1 MPSSPLFA
9 SLVGHPSGLNPPG
22 LNPPGLSPTG
32 EPAPPPSPL
41 TMTYFPLV
49 GAAIGGLVGLTWR
62 RARRSFSPVLSATL
76 AVVADCAFTGALHLD
91 GLADTADGL
100 FAHVPAKNRLAIMSE
115 PGVGSFAVVA
125 LGLAIVSR
133 VAALAAL
140 EPSPVLLGALYCSS
154 RSVMVI
160 GSRVLPYARQD
171 GLASAFLPLTGGP
184 GHPDPA
190 LLAAVAGAGAALGVA
205 SAVAGRRG
213 AAAVVV
219 GWATSALVLESA
231 RRRLG
236 GFTGDVLGAA
246 GVVCE
251 TSGLVVAASGNGA

>member
-1 MPSSPLFA
+1 VTALSDLRAAVAFLTPFGHASPA
-9 SLVGHPSGLNPPG
+9 
-22 LNPPGLSPTG
+22 

-41 TMTYFPLV
+41 SMTYFPLV

-62 RARRSFSPVLSATL
+62 RARRSFSPTLSATL

-100 FAHVPAKNRLAIMSE
+100 FAHVPAKNRLDIMSE
-115 PGVGSFAVVA
+115 PRVGSFAVVA
-125 LGLAIVSR
+125 LGLALLSR
-133 VAALAAL
+133 AAALAAL

-160 GSRVLPYARQD
+160 GSRVLPYARQE
-171 GLASAFLPLTGGP
+171 GLASAFLPPAGDGP
-184 GHPDPA
+184 DHPDQA
-190 LLAAVAGAGAALGVA
+190 LLAALAGAGTALGVA
-205 SAVAGRRG
+205 SLVAGRRG
-213 AAAVVV
+213 AAAVIA
-219 GWATSALVLESA
+219 GWATAGLVLESA
-231 RRRLG
+231 RRRIG

-251 TSGLVVAASGNGA
+251 TSGFVVAAGGGGSA